1 MLKKVKFAIF
11 VIRECMLQ
19 LFPVL
24 VMETDSSFSFAEKL
38 YEFLG
43 LQLESDLNLERSEH
57 FNLDVTS
64 IPLSWK
70 LVGDFCHLLHY
81 VSPLKH
87 TLPFRDA
94 IR

>member
-1 MLKKVKFAIF
+1 MLKKVKFAIL

-24 VMETDSSFSFAEKL
+24 VMETDSSFYFAEKL
-38 YEFLG
+38 YEFLS

-57 FNLDVTS
+57 FNLYVTS

-70 LVGDFCHLLHY
+70 LVGEFCHLLHY
-81 VSPLKH
+81 VFYFLYH
-87 TLPFRDA
+87 L
-94 IR
+94 